1 MRVTIAATVALL
13 IACGTTDAVRAEASD
28 ACKQCGEFRK
38 RCMANYPG
46 PTCKTDYDICMKSCR
61 RK

>member
-1 MRVTIAATVALL
+1 MRITIAATVALL
-13 IACGTTDAVRAEASD
+13 IACGATDAVRAEASD